1 MNSPASA
8 ASSASRPQWRNYL
21 LAAAA
26 VGVVAGVGAPLLGQF
41 DLANIAMLFPLAV
54 MFAAVR
60 LGRGPAVL
68 AAFLSVAL
76 FDFFFVHPH
85 FTFAVSDLQYLL
97 TFAVLLAVALT
108 TAELGARLRRQRD
121 VAEAREH
128 EARQLYHTAQALSAA
143 LSAEEIERI
152 RSRTLATLAAPS
164 AATSPA
170 GAASDSS
177 RALPASAPEA
187 ITPPDSLRET
197 YLTLFA
203 TALERVHYLAQ
214 AERSRIEIEAERM
227 RSALLATLSHDL
239 RTPLTALAGLAE
251 SLPLAGPPLP
261 PAQAEVAEAIRA
273 EALRTHAL
281 ARDLLDLARLQSGA
295 ITLRRTWLPLE
306 EVVGAALQARASL
319 LTRHQVDIDLPATL
333 PLVELDPVLME
344 RVLCNL
350 IENAARHTPP
360 GGHIRI
366 GAHATA
372 DTLQI
377 SVSDNGP
384 GLAHADAEP
393 SGTGLGLAIVRAII
407 DAHGG
412 RFEAANAAAGGARF
426 TLQLPLTPPPLAPE
440 DES

>member
-1 MNSPASA
+1 MNAPASA
-8 ASSASRPQWRNYL
+8 ASSAPRPQWRNYV

-85 FTFAVSDLQYLL
+85 LTFAVSDLQYLL

-121 VAEAREH
+121 VAEARER

-143 LSAEEIERI
+143 LNAEEIESI
-152 RSRTLATLAAPS
+152 RNRTLATLAAPAPAS
-164 AATSPA
+164 GTAGSSSVA
-170 GAASDSS
+170 GAISS
-177 RALPASAPEA
+177 
-187 ITPPDSLRET
+187 PDSLRET

-295 ITLRRTWLPLE
+295 ITLRRAWLPLE

-360 GGHIRI
+360 GGYIRI

-372 DTLQI
+372 DTLEI
-377 SVSDNGP
+377 CVSDNGP
-384 GLAHADAEP
+384 GLAHVDAEP
-393 SGTGLGLAIVRAII
+393 SGNGLGLAIVRAII

-412 RFEAANAAAGGARF
+412 RFEAANVAGGGARF
-426 TLQLPLTPPPLAPE
+426 SLQLPLTPPPQAPE

>member
-1 MNSPASA
+1 MKSRQ
-8 ASSASRPQWRNYL
+8 SASPLTLLPPRSQWRNYL

-26 VGVVAGVGAPLLGQF
+26 VGAVAGLGAPLLGQF
-41 DLANIAMLFPLAV
+41 DLANIAMLFPLVV
-54 MFAAVR
+54 MLAAVQ

-108 TAELGARLRRQRD
+108 TAELAARLRRERD
-121 VAEAREH
+121 VAEARER

-143 LSAEEIERI
+143 LSADEIEAI
-152 RSRTLATLAAPS
+152 RTEALANLPIPGV
-164 AATSPA
+164 ATA
-170 GAASDSS
+170 
-177 RALPASAPEA
+177 
-187 ITPPDSLRET
+187 PDSLRET
-197 YLTLFA
+197 HATLFA
-203 TALERVHYLAQ
+203 TAFERVHYLAQ
-214 AERSRIEIEAERM
+214 AERSRVEIEAERM

-261 PAQAEVAEAIRA
+261 AAQAEVAEAIRA

-295 ITLRRTWLPLE
+295 ITLRPAWLPLE

-319 LTRHQVDIDLPATL
+319 LTRHHVDIELPDTL
-333 PLVELDPVLME
+333 PLIELDPVLME

-350 IENAARHTPP
+350 LENAARHTPA
-360 GGHIRI
+360 GGKIRI
-366 GAHATA
+366 TANA
-372 DTLQI
+372 DTETMNI
-377 SVSDNGP
+377 SVSDNGT
-384 GLAHADAEP
+384 GLGHGGGP

-407 DAHGG
+407 GAHGG
-412 RFEAANAAAGGARF
+412 SLEAGNSAEGGARF
-426 TLQLPLTPPPLAPE
+426 TLLLPLTPPPHTPE
-440 DES
+440 HES

>member
-1 MNSPASA
+1 MTQHSPLLPPPAPA
-8 ASSASRPQWRNYL
+8 HWRNYL

-26 VGVVAGVGAPLLGQF
+26 VGTVAGIGAPLLGQF
-41 DLANIAMLFPLAV
+41 DLANIAMLFPLVV
-54 MFAAVR
+54 MFSAVR

-108 TAELGARLRRQRD
+108 TAELAAGLRRQRD
-121 VAEAREH
+121 MAEARER

-143 LSAEEIERI
+143 ASRVEIEQI
-152 RSRTLATLAAPS
+152 RARALATLPAPTPS
-164 AATSPA
+164 EGQAE
-170 GAASDSS
+170 
-177 RALPASAPEA
+177 RAL
-187 ITPPDSLRET
+187 RQT
-197 YLTLFA
+197 YATLFA
-203 TALERVHYLAQ
+203 AALERVNHLAQ
-214 AERSRIEIEAERM
+214 AERSRIEFEAERM

-261 PAQAEVAEAIRA
+261 PKQAELADAIRA

-281 ARDLLDLARLQSGA
+281 ARDLLDLARLQSGT
-295 ITLRRTWLPLE
+295 ITLRRVWLPLE

-319 LTRHQVDIDLPATL
+319 LTQHRVTLELPESL

-350 IENAARHTPP
+350 LENAARHTPAD
-360 GGHIRI
+360 GCIRI
-366 GAHATA
+366 GAQA
-372 DTLQI
+372 DEGVLEI
-377 SVSDNGP
+377 EVSDTGP
-384 GLAHADAEP
+384 GLSKGGADP
-393 SGTGLGLAIVRAII
+393 SGTGLGLAIVRAIV

-412 RFEAANAAAGGARF
+412 FFAADSMESGGARVRLRF
-426 TLQLPLTPPPLAPE
+426 PLTAPPHAPE
-440 DES
+440 GEG